1 MITKATIITKKRI
14 KPKSKTTI
22 KIKTAIKIKDNRIK
36 SIKFKKILID
46 KFKN

>member
-1 MITKATIITKKRI
+1 MISKATIITKKRI

-36 SIKFKKILID
+36 LIKFKKILID